1 MQRTAVCTQEHNF
14 VTAMGGAEGL
24 DVIKGLIRRS
34 RQKRAEIKPL
44 DFSALTK
51 VGVAGAD
58 GPGHERQHNSN
69 MDVTEDAS
77 PAASTPSSAPAE
89 LQPRVAVEN
98 VRGPAPPATRDAEAP
113 REDDHFGADS
123 SSSSTTSAARRN
135 RDDTIKSPT
144 QLAREEENVLN
155 RGRIELKLQMTEI
168 SKLRKK
174 HTEELRRM
182 TDKQQSD
189 CDQLLRSQETQAAA
203 LKRNNQAALK
213 DHQKETAQELGR
225 ITKAQ
230 ASARKK
236 LDEVFKKWWQAN
248 QKEFRADLKQE
259 LAGVKKMHKE
269 MKESK
274 KSITEMIDSIRAR
287 RMAEFDEQETRCF
300 TLEAAALAS
309 KLQIDELT
317 TKVDLLTREF
327 QLRQQHLEEECLL
340 IEKHKTQ
347 TILELRERHLLVL
360 HAKRAEHQRERHG
373 IIQKQLA
380 DRHLSDEESLQKV
393 SCPSVARVSLS
404 GHIGAM
410 LGAWFVACAPTVC
423 VASLFSHA
431 HADIPA
437 SIPSR
442 HTRWH
447 DLGVQW
453 MSLTDPGGA
462 CGG

>member
-236 LDEVFKKWWQAN
+236 LDEVRVVRTVHDMCF
-248 QKEFRADLKQE
+248 E
-259 LAGVKKMHKE
+259 LI
-269 MKESK
+269 
-274 KSITEMIDSIRAR
+274 SID
-287 RMAEFDEQETRCF
+287 MA
-300 TLEAAALAS
+300 
-309 KLQIDELT
+309 
-317 TKVDLLTREF
+317 
-327 QLRQQHLEEECLL
+327 
-340 IEKHKTQ
+340 
-347 TILELRERHLLVL
+347 
-360 HAKRAEHQRERHG
+360 
-373 IIQKQLA
+373 
-380 DRHLSDEESLQKV
+380 
-393 SCPSVARVSLS
+393 
-404 GHIGAM
+404 
-410 LGAWFVACAPTVC
+410 WTV
-423 VASLFSHA
+423 
-431 HADIPA
+431 
-437 SIPSR
+437 
-442 HTRWH
+442 
-447 DLGVQW
+447 GVQVDVF
-453 MSLTDPGGA
+453 SGCRPCRCSRSGGKRTRRSSVRISSRSWR
-462 CGG
+462 G